1 MAKNYVYGSFDTVNE
16 AVDAADLL
24 EKRGVPESNIAIVG
38 DNTHESSYGADY
50 EFVTY
55 TELEEEEER
64 GWFDKLFNPT
74 PDVDLDFSDYQSAL
88 RDGKVL
94 VVIDEDYRSDYGYYG
109 GADNPFA
116 AGTAADA
123 ARRSEGDPVLPTDH
137 HADEIVEPEF
147 GGRVRG
153 PKEPNQD
160 SAAHLEGERETIE
173 LHEEEV
179 DVHTRKRDLG
189 NVEISKETV
198 EETKTVEVPV
208 EHEELHIKHKKPT
221 GDKRVDGNQVF
232 EEETIEVPL
241 SEDEI
246 VVDKETRVTDEV
258 EIEKTTHTDTQS
270 VSETERR
277 EELIIDD
284 ETGRLEED
292 SNRPDNKG

>member
-38 DNTHESSYGADY
+38 DNTYESSYGADY

-55 TELEEEEER
+55 TQLEEEEER

-74 PDVDLDFSDYQSAL
+74 SDVDLDFSDYQTAL
-88 RDGKVL
+88 RNGKVL
-94 VVIDEDYRSDYGYYG
+94 VVIDEDYRSDHGYYG

-116 AGTAADA
+116 AGTVADA

-160 SAAHLEGERETIE
+160 SAAHL
-173 LHEEEV
+173 
-179 DVHTRKRDLG
+179 
-189 NVEISKETV
+189 
-198 EETKTVEVPV
+198 
-208 EHEELHIKHKKPT
+208 
-221 GDKRVDGNQVF
+221 DG
-232 EEETIEVPL
+232 
-241 SEDEI
+241 
-246 VVDKETRVTDEV
+246 DKETRVTDEV
-258 EIEKTTHTDTQS
+258 EIEKTSHTDTQS

-284 ETGRLEED
+284 ETGRLEDD
-292 SNRPDNKG
+292 SDGLDPRR